1 MRTTLSLDDDLY
13 RTTKAVAALRGVTVT
28 SVIEE
33 ALRQSL
39 FPGGARG
46 DSGRGPSSRDV
57 PQLPYLDSIGE
68 PQVEVDLTDNSA
80 VLDALDALGKR

>member
-33 ALRQSL
+33 ALRQAL

-46 DSGRGPSSRDV
+46 DSGLGLSSREV
-57 PQLPYLDSIGE
+57 TQLPYLDGMGE